1 MFFWYKDLCGFWR
14 DLVWNVCL
22 VFCLS
27 QPLND
32 CRLRTV
38 LCLGRGA
45 AASHGGP
52 FSLLAIG
59 LGITCNPISFY
70 FIGGET
76 CWGCFWKLSRTAEGL
91 RFYWTYKVEVSLSHV
106 SNTLPENTRSPN
118 SEAKTF
124 MTDCSGSFK
133 FLSLLL
139 APWIRWGDMEVGSGE
154 CFTLWL
160 WVTAEKGRSQE
171 IPKLIQGPLPTWHH
185 LCPMLLLPLL

>member
-1 MFFWYKDLCGFWR
+1 MGTTISIFPKIRVTEFGFEYAGGQFFLEFCSSSHITVIDLCGFQR

-27 QPLND
+27 HPLND
-32 CRLRTV
+32 CHLRTV
-38 LCLGRGA
+38 LRLGCGS
-45 AASHGGP
+45 AASRGGP

-59 LGITCNPISFY
+59 LGITRNPISFY

-124 MTDCSGSFK
+124 MTDCSGRFK
-133 FLSLLL
+133 FLSVLL
-139 APWIRWGDMEVGSGE
+139 AP
-154 CFTLWL
+154 
-160 WVTAEKGRSQE
+160 
-171 IPKLIQGPLPTWHH
+171 
-185 LCPMLLLPLL
+185 